1 MFAQNEN
8 SDEKKRLN
16 FEGNKNKFEID
27 DTIINENNNSISFR
41 NKCFFSKEPTTVNLA
56 ERIRTHTNTH
66 TLTKCDNQ
74 INTLTSIERQSH
86 TQTLKHTHAHVCA
99 NL

>member
-41 NKCFFSKEPTTVNLA
+41 NKCFFRKSQQP
-56 ERIRTHTNTH
+56 
-66 TLTKCDNQ
+66 
-74 INTLTSIERQSH
+74 SIWQRGYG
-86 TQTLKHTHAHVCA
+86 HTHSQNAITRSIH
-99 NL
+99 

>member
-41 NKCFFSKEPTTVNLA
+41 NKCFFRKSQQPS
-56 ERIRTHTNTH
+56 IR
-66 TLTKCDNQ
+66 Q
-74 INTLTSIERQSH
+74 RGYGH
-86 TQTLKHTHAHVCA
+86 TQTHTHLQNAITRSIH
-99 NL
+99 